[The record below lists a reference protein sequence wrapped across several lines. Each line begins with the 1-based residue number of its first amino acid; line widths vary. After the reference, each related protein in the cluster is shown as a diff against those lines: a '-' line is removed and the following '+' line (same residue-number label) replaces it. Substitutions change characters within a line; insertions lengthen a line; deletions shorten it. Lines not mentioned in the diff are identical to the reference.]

1 MCRDGPRGA
10 PALLLIHGTAASLRS
25 WEPMLPL
32 LAESHC
38 VIRIDLRGCGKSA
51 RPDGA
56 SYAVPDQACRA
67 GAALDRIGVSRAVVT
82 GHSSC
87 GAVAAGLAEQRPGLV
102 TALALINTGPR
113 MAAYIANE
121 TANGPTRLSDVTDEQ
136 LRQLLSQAFSPG
148 YTIPQPF
155 VDEARGMNL
164 RVHAATTQAVR
175 AYLEERP
182 YGGTVM
188 IGRRGEYGL
197 DGGCCVL
204 GAWRSPFLQLSVPCS

>member
-25 WEPMLPL
+25 WEPMFPL
-32 LAESHC
+32 LAESHR

-67 GAALDRIGVSRAVVT
+67 GAALNRLGVSRAVVM
-82 GHSSC
+82 SLVIP
-87 GAVAAGLAEQRPGLV
+87 AAEQSPPVSPGRLHRERDRQR
-102 TALALINTGPR
+102 AD
-113 MAAYIANE
+113 AAV
-121 TANGPTRLSDVTDEQ
+121 GSDRRAAPPAPEA
-136 LRQLLSQAFSPG
+136 AFSPG

-164 RVHAATTQAVR
+164 RVHAATSQAVR

-182 YGGTVM
+182 Y
-188 IGRRGEYGL
+188 EE
-197 DGGCCVL
+197 
-204 GAWRSPFLQLSVPCS
+204 LS